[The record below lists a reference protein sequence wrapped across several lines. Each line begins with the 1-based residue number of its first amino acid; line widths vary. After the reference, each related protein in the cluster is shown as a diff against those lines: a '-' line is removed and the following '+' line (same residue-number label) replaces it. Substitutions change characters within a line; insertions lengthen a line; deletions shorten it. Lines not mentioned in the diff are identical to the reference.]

1 MRSVR
6 VERGETV
13 WFVVPLLN
21 DFVLYF
27 TPARL
32 LAFHVY
38 VWLCAFFVVAYNT
51 NFSPKNRTLKSI
63 VKKGCFLEEVL
74 FLTTKIP
81 LLKNRTFPYHKLN
94 TANLYRSDISPGLI
108 MPKASTLCSV
118 RQKGSK
124 SIFLKKIT
132 YCFKKYLFLKEVGT
146 FC

>member
-1 MRSVR
+1 MRQFGLLFLYSMILCSILLLLDCWHFMCMCDSVH
-6 VERGETV
+6 
-13 WFVVPLLN
+13 FLL
-21 DFVLYF
+21 
-27 TPARL
+27 L
-32 LAFHVY
+32 LIIPI
-38 VWLCAFFVVAYNT
+38 
-51 NFSPKNRTLKSI
+51 FSPKNRTVKSI
-63 VKKGCFLEEVL
+63 VKKGYFLEEVL

-118 RQKGSK
+118 RQKGTK